1 MRRKEEFKG
10 LSKKVFITFFLLSFV
25 SLFADVTYEG
35 ARSVLGAYFNILG
48 ATAFIVGFIGIGEL
62 VNYIMRGLGGLIAG
76 HFRSS
81 KIYWGL
87 VIAGYFVNLVAV
99 PLLSFAGTWQL
110 ALILVLL
117 ERAGKGLRA
126 PARDVIVA
134 ELTEP
139 IGKGKGFGI
148 HEVLD
153 QIGAVAGPA
162 FVAWSLA
169 VSYGNYRLTLL
180 YLAIPAFIALMFVIT
195 ASIIYPKIKSVSA
208 PEVSKK
214 HISKKFLL
222 YLASMA
228 SLTLGFVHWA
238 LISYHLK
245 VSVELGDYA
254 IPLFYTLAM
263 LVDAIIAF
271 PIGYIYDK
279 VGLKALAASP
289 ILVFASTSLLLFTN
303 TYIVTLLVSIWGIV
317 MGMYETVMRAAIAD
331 LVKAERRAY
340 AYGIFGLTMGS
351 SWMIGNIVLGFLYQF
366 YKYMVPCYVLVMEV
380 LSALLL
386 IKIIGK

>member
-1 MRRKEEFKG
+1 MKREGEFKR
-10 LSKKVFITFFLLSFV
+10 LSKKVLITFFLLSFV
-25 SLFADVTYEG
+25 SLFADITYEG

-48 ATAFIVGFIGIGEL
+48 ATAFIVGFIGVGEL
-62 VNYIMRGLGGLIAG
+62 INYIMRGLGGFIAG
-76 HFRSS
+76 RFRSS

-87 VIAGYFVNLVAV
+87 VIVGYFVNLVAV
-99 PLLSFAGTWQL
+99 PLLAFAGTWQL

-126 PARDVIVA
+126 PARDVIIA

-139 IGKGKGFGI
+139 IGRGKGFGI

-180 YLAIPAFIALMFVIT
+180 YLAIPAFIALMLVII
-195 ASIIYPKIKSVSA
+195 ASIIYPKIKSIS
-208 PEVSKK
+208 
-214 HISKKFLL
+214 ISKKAERRISKNFLL
-222 YLASMA
+222 YLTSTVFL
-228 SLTLGFVHWA
+228 SLGFVHWA

-245 VSVELGDYA
+245 VSVKLGDYI

-279 VGLKALAASP
+279 VGLKALTISP
-289 ILVFASTSLLLFTN
+289 ILVFASTLLLLFTN
-303 TYIVTLLVSIWGIV
+303 TYTVILLVSVWGIV
-317 MGMYETVMRAAIAD
+317 MGIYETIMRAAIAD
-331 LVKAERRAY
+331 LVEAEHRAY
-340 AYGIFGLTMGS
+340 AYGIFGLSIGA

-366 YKYMVPCYVLVMEV
+366 YKYIMPCYVLLVEAF
-380 LSALLL
+380 SALLL
-386 IKIIGK
+386 MRIIKK